1 MSTECLATFDTATEA
16 LRFERACR
24 EERIPG
30 RIVPV
35 PRTLSESCGFACRFP
50 CDDQERVRALIGER
64 DLDVTGFHQ
73 VAAASGRP
81 VG

>member
-1 MSTECLATFDTATEA
+1 MPTECLATFDTATEA

-24 EERIPG
+24 EGKIPG

-35 PRTLSESCGFACRFP
+35 PRALSESCGFACRFP

-64 DLDVTGFHQ
+64 NIDVAGFHR
-73 VAAASGRP
+73 VDAVSGRP
-81 VG
+81 AE